1 MNLTELKEIYYG
13 YALDFS
19 KTMNPAFETDRIE
32 KVYSIETIPITQHVE
47 NNYVGVE
54 GCWMMG
60 REYSTSFFGR
70 NDFDRQIE
78 LKYGKVI
85 YSTDKNIC
93 VEFVEKMKR
102 QNEEVISNIKVAID
116 KFEAL
121 TNSTVE
127 KQA

>member
-1 MNLTELKEIYYG
+1 MSLIELEEIYCG

-19 KTMNPAFETDRIE
+19 KTIDPAFESDKIE
-32 KVYSIETIPITQHVE
+32 KVYSIETIPITQHIE

-54 GCWMMG
+54 GCWRMG
-60 REYSTSFFGR
+60 REYSTSFFGP
-70 NDFDRQIE
+70 NDFDREIE

-85 YSTDKNIC
+85 YSPDINIC
-93 VEFVEKMKR
+93 KDFVEKMKR

-121 TNSTVE
+121 TNST
-127 KQA
+127 K

>member
-1 MNLTELKEIYYG
+1 MNLTELKEIYSG
-13 YALDFS
+13 YAVDFS
-19 KTMNPAFETDRIE
+19 KTINPAFETDKIE
-32 KVYSIETIPITQHVE
+32 KVYSIETIPLIKHIE
-47 NNYVGVE
+47 IYYVGVE
-54 GCWMMG
+54 GSWRMG

-70 NDFDRQIE
+70 NDFDREIE

-85 YSTDKNIC
+85 YSPDKNIC

-121 TNSTVE
+121 TNSP
-127 KQA
+127 K